1 MKNDWFNVLNDFI
14 NIPFDEN
21 LAYEFEIFFKDF
33 IFLKK
38 ENKNIILRCHKNDKN
53 YILEKRD
60 NSIILKYDY
69 KIDDIK
75 YFINGRLD
83 IYNRTY
89 GRLISDDTLIS
100 SNGDVYKSN
109 INIKKKY
116 DNRNL
121 SEIINRRVVY
131 YGNIDT
137 KYVRYVDVFRDM
149 GNYIPDFRCHVNYDK
164 TLIKNDIKTKY
175 VVPDVNVGSTCIRDK
190 QKTIINSNKVMQGF
204 NCTDDFKFTDNS
216 CPVSMLTD
224 EVALDYFINECN
236 NINTND
242 YMKVK
247 KRKIGF

>member
-38 ENKNIILRCHKNDKN
+38 QNGHIILKCLKNGKDYELK
-53 YILEKRD
+53 KVG
-60 NSIILKYDY
+60 NSLILKYDY
-69 KIDDIK
+69 KIDGIK

-89 GRLISDDTLIS
+89 DRLISNDTLIN
-100 SNGDVYKSN
+100 SNGVIYKSN
-109 INIKKKY
+109 IRIKKKY

-137 KYVRYVDVFRDM
+137 NYIRYVDVFRDT
-149 GNYIPDFRCHVNYDK
+149 GNYSSDFSCHVNYDK
-164 TLIKNDIKTKY
+164 TLIRNDIKTKY

-190 QKTIINSNKVMQGF
+190 YNTIISSNKVIQGF
-204 NCTDDFKFTDNS
+204 NCPDDFKFTDNS
-216 CPVSMLTD
+216 CPVSVLADNTS
-224 EVALDYFINECN
+224 LDYFINECN

-242 YMKVK
+242 YMKTK

>member
-1 MKNDWFNVLNDFI
+1 MYVMLM
-14 NIPFDEN
+14 
-21 LAYEFEIFFKDF
+21 
-33 IFLKK
+33 FLK
-38 ENKNIILRCHKNDKN
+38 IQ
-53 YILEKRD
+53 
-60 NSIILKYDY
+60 
-69 KIDDIK
+69 
-75 YFINGRLD
+75 
-83 IYNRTY
+83 
-89 GRLISDDTLIS
+89 
-100 SNGDVYKSN
+100 
-109 INIKKKY
+109 
-116 DNRNL
+116 
-121 SEIINRRVVY
+121 EI
-131 YGNIDT
+131 
-137 KYVRYVDVFRDM
+137 
-149 GNYIPDFRCHVNYDK
+149 YIPDFRCHVNYDK